1 MKKTLMAAAL
11 AGASAF
17 AINAHAQSSVTLYG
31 TLDAGLVY
39 LNNSGAGS
47 SYSEGS
53 GNVSNTYWGLR
64 GSEDLGGGLHAL
76 FTLEN
81 GFNLNNGANHE
92 SGSQFNRQ
100 AYVGLKSDQYGTVTL
115 GRQYS
120 SAVDF
125 LAPLSATGQGYG
137 NNLAAHVLNNDDLD
151 AISSIKNAVKYRSA
165 NYNGLEFG
173 GLYGFSNQAGGFS
186 NNRAYSAGVSYNNG
200 PIAAAASY
208 LQLNN
213 GGSTAGGA
221 TTIGNGSATVAA
233 NLQRTFGAGI
243 NYTFGPATV
252 GFVYTNTHLDGLGG
266 INLGG
271 TTSTALNGSNLH
283 LSNYEVNGRYALT
296 PALNI
301 AAAYTFTDG
310 KASGQGGS
318 GSPKWQQVSLQ
329 TDYSL
334 SKRTDVY
341 LEGVYQHAS
350 GHEGNNAATGVNYET
365 RAAIGTFSPSST
377 GQQVAVT
384 LGLRHRF

>member
-39 LNNSGAGS
+39 LNNAGTGA

-64 GSEDLGGGLHAL
+64 GNEDLGGGLHAI
-76 FTLEN
+76 FTLED
-81 GFNLNNGANHE
+81 GFNLNNGASHE

-100 AYVGLKSDQYGTVTL
+100 AYVGLKSDQYGTLTL

-125 LAPLSATGQGYG
+125 LGPLSATGQGYG
-137 NNLAAHVLNNDDLD
+137 NNLAAHPLNNDDLD

-165 NYNGLEFG
+165 NYYGFEFG
-173 GLYGFSNQAGGFS
+173 GLYGFSNQANGFS

-200 PIAAAASY
+200 PLSAAASY

-213 GGSTAGGA
+213 GGTNTTGA
-221 TTIGNGSATVAA
+221 TSLGNGSATVAA
-233 NLQRTFGAGI
+233 NLQRTFGAGL
-243 NYTFGPATV
+243 NYTFGPATL

-266 INLGG
+266 VELGG
-271 TTSTALNGSNLH
+271 TTFGGLNGSNLH

-296 PALNI
+296 PALNLS
-301 AAAYTFTDG
+301 AAYTFTDG
-310 KASGQGGS
+310 KASGFGGT

-329 TDYSL
+329 SDYSL

-341 LEGVYQHAS
+341 LEGVYQKATGS
-350 GHEGNNAATGVNYET
+350 LGNNAATGVNYAN
-365 RAAIGTFSPSST
+365 RAAIGTSSPSST
-377 GQQVAVT
+377 GNQVAVT
-384 LGLRHRF
+384 VGLRHRF